1 MAATLTPTAPRLDRP
16 ADAAREL
23 AASNERLAGRGEIEE
38 EDAGVVEALGAAVG
52 QARRWEEK
60 VDPYLVALLHRGVI
74 QAQHAVAT
82 GDRDELRLALARLVH
97 ALSAIADAEPVS
109 ADRTPKEVAQWLAG
123 ALAVPQRRLAEL
135 LEVDLRR
142 FQRWISERE
151 AAGPEGNDAR
161 RVRAVAALANQL
173 RHALTADGVVDW
185 FDWPQRDL
193 GGSTPRELLDDTRRL
208 PDLLAAAGAMRAT
221 YLA

>member
-1 MAATLTPTAPRLDRP
+1 MAATLTPTALRLDRP

-23 AASNERLAGRGEIEE
+23 AAANERLARRGEIEE

-52 QARRWEEK
+52 QARRWEET

-135 LEVDLRR
+135 LGVDLRR

-151 AAGPEGNDAR
+151 AAGPEGSDAR

>member
-1 MAATLTPTAPRLDRP
+1 MTAQTALALRLDRP
-16 ADAAREL
+16 ADAAAEL
-23 AASNERLAGRGEIEE
+23 AAANERLARRAEIAD
-38 EDAGVVEALGAAVG
+38 EDAAVVGALGAAVG
-52 QARRWEEK
+52 EARRWEET

-82 GDRDELRLALARLVH
+82 DDRDELRLALARLEH

-123 ALAVPQRRLAEL
+123 AVAVPQRRLAEL
-135 LEVDLRR
+135 LGVDLRR

-151 AAGPEGNDAR
+151 AAGPEGDDAR

-173 RHALTADGVVDW
+173 RHALTGDGVVDW

-193 GGSTPRELLDDTRRL
+193 GGRTPGELLDDPLRL

>member
-1 MAATLTPTAPRLDRP
+1 MAATLTPTALRLDRP

-23 AASNERLAGRGEIEE
+23 AAANERLARRGEIEE

-52 QARRWEEK
+52 QAQRWEET

-123 ALAVPQRRLAEL
+123 AVAVSQRRLAEL
-135 LEVDLRR
+135 LGVDLRR

-173 RHALTADGVVDW
+173 RHALTDDGVVDW

-193 GGSTPRELLDDTRRL
+193 GGRTPRQLLDDTRRL

>member
-1 MAATLTPTAPRLDRP
+1 MTATTLTELRLDQP
-16 ADAAREL
+16 AGAAEAVARV
-23 AASNERLAGRGEIEE
+23 NERLAGSAE
-38 EDAGVVEALGAAVG
+38 VTPEAADLVGAVAAAVG
-52 QARRWEEK
+52 QAERWEET
-60 VDPYLVALLHRGVI
+60 VDPYLVTLLHRSVI
-74 QAQHAVAT
+74 QAQHAV
-82 GDRDELRLALARLVH
+82 GEGERDALRIALARLVH
-97 ALSAIADAEPVS
+97 ALSAIAEAEPVS
-109 ADRTPKEVAQWLAG
+109 AERTPKEIARWLAEAIG
-123 ALAVPQRRLAEL
+123 VPQRRLAEL
-135 LEVDLRR
+135 LGVDLRR

-151 AAGPEGNDAR
+151 AAGPEGNEAR

-193 GGSTPRELLDDTRRL
+193 GGRTPRELLDDTRRL